1 MLNTPLIPKDERLS
15 AVIDGEV
22 SEKVVAE
29 TIEDLMH
36 DPIGRARF
44 ERYGMIGQVMR
55 AEMSDFVVPDLSS
68 RIMAR
73 IEAENTMRTAVP
85 DAIVDDSKP
94 AGKLVRLFGRGQ
106 PGRWQLPIGVA
117 LVASVLMVAFVL
129 LPVMKQVSDVP
140 ASGIQ
145 AASTPALTADSQ
157 QVVQVSAA
165 SDQSVSMPGWAFGGY
180 SSDQPARARIDF
192 YLDPYFMT
200 HFEQTAHGSQVGS
213 VMPGV
218 RLASFQTR

>member
-1 MLNTPLIPKDERLS
+1 VLNTPLIPKDERLS

-85 DAIVDDSKP
+85 DAIGDDSGRT
-94 AGKLVRLFGRGQ
+94 GKVVPLFGRGQ
-106 PGRWQLPIGVA
+106 PGRWQLAIGAV
-117 LVASVLMVAFVL
+117 LVASVLMATFVL
-129 LPVMKQVSDVP
+129 MPVMKQANDVP
-140 ASGIQ
+140 ASDIQ
-145 AASTPALTADSQ
+145 AVSTPTLSAGSQ

-180 SSDQPARARIDF
+180 SSDQPVRARIDS

>member
-1 MLNTPLIPKDERLS
+1 MLNTPFISKDERLS

-29 TIEDLMH
+29 TIEDLAH

-85 DAIVDDSKP
+85 DAIVDDLS
-94 AGKLVRLFGRGQ
+94 L
-106 PGRWQLPIGVA
+106 IH
-117 LVASVLMVAFVL
+117 
-129 LPVMKQVSDVP
+129 
-140 ASGIQ
+140 I
-145 AASTPALTADSQ
+145 
-157 QVVQVSAA
+157 
-165 SDQSVSMPGWAFGGY
+165 
-180 SSDQPARARIDF
+180 
-192 YLDPYFMT
+192 
-200 HFEQTAHGSQVGS
+200 
-213 VMPGV
+213 
-218 RLASFQTR
+218 